1 MCSGC
6 ENRVKTALSTLDF
19 VEKVEADHKTGVV
32 KVEFVENADVNGI
45 YEAIEDL
52 GFECV
57 KEDQYEENNTK
68 PSVRKCAAVAPRL
81 R

>member
-1 MCSGC
+1 MQEIEIREIEIKVKGLMCTGC

-19 VEKVEADHKTGVV
+19 VKKVQADHKLGIV
-32 KVEFVENADVNGI
+32 KVEIVENSDITEI

-57 KEDQYEENNTK
+57 KED
-68 PSVRKCAAVAPRL
+68 
-81 R
+81 